1 MSWPRGRP
9 GDDGRPRAYLPIVN
23 PPPTSIGPTSP
34 TADPLTE
41 LCREWYQAH
50 GSAVYGYFRF
60 HVPAID
66 VAEDLTAET
75 FLKLVRSAR
84 RYDPAQGSARAWILA
99 IARNVLRDWARRGR
113 LRQYVPLGNLL
124 DLQCDAPSPEERLLH
139 EEEIG
144 RLLDA
149 VATLAAA
156 DRELIG
162 LRYGSELDTAEVA
175 GLLRIS
181 EGSVRTRLGRALGR
195 LREALRP

>member
-1 MSWPRGRP
+1 MSERG
-9 GDDGRPRAYLPIVN
+9 PIVRAA
-23 PPPTSIGPTSP
+23 GPLP
-34 TADPLTE
+34 ADAATE

-50 GSAVYGYFRF
+50 GPAVYGYFRF

-84 RYDPAQGSARAWILA
+84 RYDPAQGSARGWILA
-99 IARNVLRDWARRGR
+99 IARNVLRDWGRRHR

-124 DLQCDAPSPEERLLH
+124 DLASEGPSPEERLLRR
-139 EEEIG
+139 EEIA

-149 VATLAAA
+149 VATLPAA

-162 LRYGSELDTAEVA
+162 LRYGSELETAEVA
-175 GLLRIS
+175 GLLGIS
-181 EGSVRTRLGRALGR
+181 EGSVRTRLWRALGR
-195 LREALRP
+195 LRAALRP

>member
-1 MSWPRGRP
+1 VNQHPT
-9 GDDGRPRAYLPIVN
+9 PIA
-23 PPPTSIGPTSP
+23 PASP

-50 GSAVYGYFRF
+50 GAAVYGYFRF

-75 FLKLVRSAR
+75 FLKLVCSAR

-113 LRQYVPLGNLL
+113 LRQYAPLGNLL

-149 VATLAAA
+149 VAALAAA

-175 GLLRIS
+175 GLLGIS
-181 EGSVRTRLGRALGR
+181 EGSVRTRLWRALGR
-195 LREALRP
+195 LRQVLRP